1 MRAAVLQNLVL
12 EYLQILGGDFTPPP
26 TAASTV

>member
-1 MRAAVLQNLVL
+1 MRSLVLQNLVL
-12 EYLQILGGDFTPPP
+12 EYLQIVGGEFTYPP